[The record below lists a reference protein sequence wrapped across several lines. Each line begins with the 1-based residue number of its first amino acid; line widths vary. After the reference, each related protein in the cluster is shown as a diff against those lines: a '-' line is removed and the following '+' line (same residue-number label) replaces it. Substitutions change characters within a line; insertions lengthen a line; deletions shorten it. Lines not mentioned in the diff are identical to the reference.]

1 MRAHRCE
8 FFGNIFFYWA
18 RARAAFWLDISFLSF
33 SVRVIVFARALSQIW
48 KYFSPA
54 RAAVFFAGIIF
65 PAFLGASSVSRR
77 RHPNFREIGFLVAPA
92 RAAVFFGGYYFP
104 GRFWPRHRFPAG
116 VIANSGNRFFGCARA
131 CRRIFWRIL
140 FSRPFL
146 GRVIVL
152 ARVFYS
158 EARAALFFWRIL
170 FSRSFLGASS
180 FSRGGQTV
188 RQKAWW
194 RGDAH
199 SSTWARALVGTR

>member
-1 MRAHRCE
+1 LRP
-8 FFGNIFFYWA
+8 
-18 RARAAFWLDISFLSF
+18 
-33 SVRVIVFARALSQIW
+33 RVPP
-48 KYFSPA
+48 YFSA
-54 RAAVFFAGIIF
+54 DIIF
-65 PAFLGASSVSRR
+65 PAVSGRVIGFPPASSQI
-77 RHPNFREIGFLVAPA
+77 PEIGFSVAPA

-104 GRFWPRHRFPAG
+104 GRFWGA
-116 VIANSGNRFFGCARA
+116 SS
-131 CRRIFWRIL
+131 
-140 FSRPFL
+140 FSRGF
-146 GRVIVL
+146 
-152 ARVFYS
+152 FYS